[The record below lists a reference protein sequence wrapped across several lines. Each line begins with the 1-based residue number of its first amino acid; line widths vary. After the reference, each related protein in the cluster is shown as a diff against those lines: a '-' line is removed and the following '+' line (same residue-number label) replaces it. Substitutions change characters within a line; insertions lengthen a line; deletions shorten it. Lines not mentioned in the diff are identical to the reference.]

1 MVLLVHVILN
11 SVGLGWDLSNL
22 WDLGVFG
29 GTCVGLEYLGWDL
42 ETLSGTCVGLGDFR
56 WDLGTL
62 VGLGDLRW
70 DLCGTLATK
79 ADKKVGAHSLVGPLQ
94 MEMKETVPWPRSKGF
109 SLH

>member
-42 ETLSGTCVGLGDFR
+42 VTLSGTWGLGGFG
-56 WDLGTL
+56 GTWRL
-62 VGLGDLRW
+62 
-70 DLCGTLATK
+70 
-79 ADKKVGAHSLVGPLQ
+79 
-94 MEMKETVPWPRSKGF
+94 
-109 SLH
+109 